1 LSDLPLKRW
10 VVRKRTMF
18 SLLVPLIF
26 LIFAHPTAHL
36 LAAGVVLVVLGEI
49 IRIWAAGCISKNAE
63 LACKGPFAFVRNPLY
78 LGSLFIG
85 ASYCVMSGLWWS
97 AVVSVVM
104 YYYFYVG
111 TIVNEEEH
119 LRGALGEAYTHYC
132 EAVPRLFPRFTPFQC
147 EGQPFSWERV
157 WHNREYQSIIGV
169 TLFTAA
175 FLIKW
180 LLPTILQNHG
190 VH

>member
-1 LSDLPLKRW
+1 MLIDLPLKRW

-18 SLLVPLIF
+18 SLLIPLVF
-26 LIFAHPTAHL
+26 VVFAKPTVSL
-36 LAAGVVLVVLGEI
+36 LAVGFVLAALGEA

-63 LACKGPFAFVRNPLY
+63 LACKGPFAYVRNPLY

-97 AVVSVVM
+97 VPITAVM

-119 LRGALGEAYTHYC
+119 LRDVLGEAYARYC
-132 EAVPRLFPRFTPFQC
+132 ESVPRLLPRLAPWRC
-147 EGQPFSWERV
+147 DGQPFSWEKV
-157 WHNREYQSIIGV
+157 WHNREHHSIIGV

-175 FLIKW
+175 FIVKW
-180 LLPTILQNHG
+180 LLPTYLQHG
-190 VH
+190 VR